1 MKSITPF
8 LWFDYQAEEA
18 VEFYSSLFPDTKVLN
33 IARYGDAGPGEKGS
47 VMTATIEILGQQL
60 ILLNGGPVYSLTPA
74 FSLFV
79 SCDDQAEVDHFWD
92 ALCEGGRPDQCGW
105 LQDKFGLSWQII
117 PTTLMELMSDPDPQK
132 SQRVMEAMLKMQKIV
147 VADLQA
153 AYDAD

>member
-8 LWFDYQAEEA
+8 LWFDNQAEEA
-18 VEFYSSLFPDTKVLN
+18 IEYYTSLFPDSKVLS
-33 IARYGDAGPGEKGS
+33 IDHYGEAGPGEPGN
-47 VMTATIEILGQQL
+47 VMTATIEILGQQ
-60 ILLNGGPVYSLTPA
+60 IMLLNGGPHFSLTPA
-74 FSLFV
+74 FSFFV
-79 SCDDQAEVDHFWD
+79 SCEDQAEVDHFWN
-92 ALCEGGRPDQCGW
+92 ALSDGGRPDQCGW

-117 PTTLMELMSDPDPQK
+117 PTALMELMGDPDPQK